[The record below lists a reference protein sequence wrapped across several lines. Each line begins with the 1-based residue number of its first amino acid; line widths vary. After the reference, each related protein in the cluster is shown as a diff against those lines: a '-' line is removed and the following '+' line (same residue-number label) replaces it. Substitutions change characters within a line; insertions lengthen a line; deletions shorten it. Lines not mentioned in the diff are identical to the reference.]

1 MRTRFATLV
10 LAATVVAFSVIPTPA
25 HAQTIHADLVGYQ
38 EVPALST
45 GAAGAFRAKIAPDR
59 ESLTYELTYENLSAA
74 VQQAHIHVGQPSV
87 NGGIAIFLCTNLG
100 NGPVGTPACP
110 GPTSGAVS
118 GTVDAAAVVG
128 PAGQGIAAGEFA
140 EVLAAITAGVAYVNV
155 HSATFP
161 TGELRGQLQ

>member
-10 LAATVVAFSVIPTPA
+10 LAATVVAFGVITTPA
-25 HAQTIHADLVGYQ
+25 QAQTIHADLVGYQ
-38 EVPALST
+38 EVPVLST

-118 GTVDAAAVVG
+118 GTVDGAAVVG
-128 PAGQGIAAGEFA
+128 PTSQGIAPGEFA

-161 TGELRGQLQ
+161 TGEIRGQLK

>member
-1 MRTRFATLV
+1 MV
-10 LAATVVAFSVIPTPA
+10 
-25 HAQTIHADLVGYQ
+25 
-38 EVPALST
+38 
-45 GAAGAFRAKIAPDR
+45 
-59 ESLTYELTYENLSAA
+59 
-74 VQQAHIHVGQPSV
+74 
-87 NGGIAIFLCTNLG
+87 TNLG